1 MYIQQSIEPETGRPD
16 AATGFR
22 FPAMGIHLRVRAI
35 PCWFGHLLYMVQL
48 ARYFAAILAA
58 PHAWPSGQE
67 HRVKK
72 RKRMTDLP
80 VPKLTARQIEEGQGA
95 LFKHPAEFIFGT
107 QSTGKWPRTMFP
119 EIAFVGRSN
128 VGKSS
133 LLNAL
138 TGQAKLAKVSKTP
151 GRTQQ
156 FNFFNLAD
164 RFMLVDMPG
173 YGYASVGKQLEKMWA
188 EMADEYFKTREQLR
202 RLFLLIDSRH
212 GIKDSDRMLMD
223 WLNRLAVPYQVV
235 LTKVDKTKPA
245 EIGRDATRPC
255 PTSYA
260 RMPPPPQR

>member
-1 MYIQQSIEPETGRPD
+1 MP
-16 AATGFR
+16 
-22 FPAMGIHLRVRAI
+22 
-35 PCWFGHLLYMVQL
+35 
-48 ARYFAAILAA
+48 
-58 PHAWPSGQE
+58 
-67 HRVKK
+67 
-72 RKRMTDLP
+72 DLP
-80 VPKLTARQIEEGQGA
+80 VPKLTARQMEEGRA

-188 EMADEYFKTREQLR
+188 VMADEYFKTREQLR

-245 EIGRDATRPC
+245 ELTEIYEAVSVELRKNAAASPEVIL
-255 PTSYA
+255 TSA
-260 RMPPPPQR
+260 EKKEGIDLLRGVIASLR

>member
-1 MYIQQSIEPETGRPD
+1 
-16 AATGFR
+16 
-22 FPAMGIHLRVRAI
+22 
-35 PCWFGHLLYMVQL
+35 
-48 ARYFAAILAA
+48 
-58 PHAWPSGQE
+58 
-67 HRVKK
+67 
-72 RKRMTDLP
+72 MTDLP
-80 VPKLTARQIEEGQGA
+80 TAKVTARQIEEGRA
-95 LFKHPAEFIFGT
+95 LFKHEAKFIFGT

-138 TGQAKLAKVSKTP
+138 TGQRKLAKTSKTP

-173 YGYASVGKQLEKMWA
+173 YGYAAVGKQLEKMWA

-212 GIKDSDRMLMD
+212 GIKNSDRMLMD
-223 WLNRLAVPYQVV
+223 WLNRLAVPYQVI
-235 LTKVDKTKPA
+235 LTKVDKAKPA
-245 EIGRDATRPC
+245 ELAEVQGAVSDELRKNAAASPEVIL
-255 PTSYA
+255 TSA
-260 RMPPPPQR
+260 EKNEGIDTLRAVIASLR

>member
-1 MYIQQSIEPETGRPD
+1 
-16 AATGFR
+16 
-22 FPAMGIHLRVRAI
+22 
-35 PCWFGHLLYMVQL
+35 
-48 ARYFAAILAA
+48 
-58 PHAWPSGQE
+58 
-67 HRVKK
+67 
-72 RKRMTDLP
+72 MTDLP
-80 VPKLTARQIEEGQGA
+80 VPKLTARQIEEGKV
-95 LFKHPAEFIFGT
+95 LFRHPAQFIFGT
-107 QSTGKWPRTMFP
+107 QTTGKWPRTMFP
-119 EIAFVGRSN
+119 EVAFVGRSN

-235 LTKVDKTKPA
+235 LTKIDKTKPDEMA
-245 EIGRDATRPC
+245 ETQLAVSNELRKNAAASPEVIL
-255 PTSYA
+255 TSA
-260 RMPPPPQR
+260 EKKEGIDLLRGVIASLR

>member
-1 MYIQQSIEPETGRPD
+1 
-16 AATGFR
+16 
-22 FPAMGIHLRVRAI
+22 
-35 PCWFGHLLYMVQL
+35 
-48 ARYFAAILAA
+48 
-58 PHAWPSGQE
+58 
-67 HRVKK
+67 
-72 RKRMTDLP
+72 MTEL
-80 VPKLTARQIEEGQGA
+80 LTAKATSRQIEEGRA
-95 LFKHPAEFIFGT
+95 LFKHEAKFIFGT

-138 TGQAKLAKVSKTP
+138 TGQNKLAKVSKTP

-164 RFMLVDMPG
+164 RCMLVDMPG
-173 YGYASVGKQLEKMWA
+173 YGYAAVGKQLERMWA

-223 WLNRLAVPYQVV
+223 WLNRLAVPYQVI
-235 LTKVDKTKPA
+235 LTKIDKAKPDELAGVHEAVTVELRKNAAASPEVILTSA
-245 EIGRDATRPC
+245 EKNDGIDTLRGVIASLR
-255 PTSYA
+255 
-260 RMPPPPQR
+260 